1 MAELERVGDSVAG
14 EKLAAVGR
22 KVGRVFVISG
32 TGAHRAQRVYVWGD
46 PARCYVDKAVRR
58 P

>member
-1 MAELERVGDSVAG
+1 MAELRDVGDSVAG

-22 KVGRVFVISG
+22 KVGRVFVITGS
-32 TGAHRAQRVYVWGD
+32 GAHRAQRVYVWGD
-46 PARCYVDKAVRR
+46 PARCYVDKPIRR

>member
-1 MAELERVGDSVAG
+1 MTELGSVGDSVAG

-22 KVGRVFVISG
+22 KVGRVFVIMG
-32 TGAHRAQRVYVWGD
+32 TGAHRAQRVYIWGD
-46 PARCYVDKAVRR
+46 PARCYVDKPIRR

>member
-1 MAELERVGDSVAG
+1 MAELRNVGDNVIG

-22 KVGRVFVISG
+22 KVGRVLVISG
-32 TGAHRAQRVYVWGD
+32 TGAHRAQRVYIWGD
-46 PARCYVDKAVRR
+46 PARCYVDKPIRR

>member
-1 MAELERVGDSVAG
+1 MVELGKVGDCVAA

-32 TGAHRAQRVYVWGD
+32 SGAHRAQRVYIWGD

>member
-1 MAELERVGDSVAG
+1 MPELGSVGDSVVG

-22 KVGRVFVISG
+22 KVGRVFVITG
-32 TGAHRAQRVYVWGD
+32 TGAHRAQRLYIWGD
-46 PARCYVDKAVRR
+46 PARCYVDKAIRR

>member
-1 MAELERVGDSVAG
+1 MASLRNLGDSVEG
-14 EKLAAVGR
+14 EKLAAVVR
-22 KVGRVFVISG
+22 KIGRVIVISG

-46 PARCYVDKAVRR
+46 PARCYVDKPVRR

>member
-1 MAELERVGDSVAG
+1 MSELGRVGDGVAG

-22 KVGRVFVISG
+22 KMGGVFVITG
-32 TGAHRAQRVYVWGD
+32 TGAHRAQRVYIWGD
-46 PARCYVDKAVRR
+46 PARCYVDKPIRR